1 MIRHPPRSSISAIQN
16 RSVEKRYSVVPSLL
30 SASDVGQIFE
40 KVSTAVMVPSIL
52 LDDITAPM
60 LSDRLQGRGFPVV
73 ATSAVLGSL
82 IENLILNTHADII

>member
-1 MIRHPPRSSISAIQN
+1 
-16 RSVEKRYSVVPSLL
+16 
-30 SASDVGQIFE
+30 
-40 KVSTAVMVPSIL
+40 MVPSIL

-82 IENLILNTHADII
+82 IENLILNTHADIIWSEQLLDLESALFQILLFQSHELLNLSLECRNNHISAMPFDRFC